1 MNEQSIKNKKENKK
15 DVKICLECSEEIDL
29 TFEKYVQLS
38 TINNITA
45 PDEHAYF
52 HFPCYVDYF
61 NKRVENKMRVQVQR
75 MQEQAVKLF
84 EHPIIKESLSKIR
97 GSDMALNMLKLPLN
111 KVTVTTK
118 ERVEKKIKEKDND
131 DKRKRDRNKKV

>member
-38 TINNITA
+38 TINNLNA

>member
-1 MNEQSIKNKKENKK
+1 MNEQVMKKKKEKK
-15 DVKICLECSEEIDL
+15 EDVEICLECSEEIDL
-29 TFEKYVQLS
+29 SFEKYVRLS
-38 TINNITA
+38 TINNINA

-75 MQEQAVKLF
+75 MQEQAVKIF
-84 EHPIIKESLSKIR
+84 DNPMIKNALSQIQ
-97 GSDMALNMLKLPLN
+97 GSDIALNMVKLPLN

-118 ERVEKKIKEKDND
+118 EKVEEKIKDNN